1 MDGEDKE
8 NDDSFKS
15 VRRETIDSKNYRI
28 YPEQANEPVQST
40 LVSENNEVEV
50 EITQFV
56 DKLQIDKLTPGSF
69 LTFKGDKEG
78 NWTRDA
84 VFKDKNFRIRS
95 LYLEAHKLEVSEEII
110 KPLQPYQLYIKA
122 KLEMEDETFVEW
134 PRFVPPTYP
143 FYIQGKVFS
152 DIGDKEQSTYK
163 IQESEEAPQGQ
174 YLVLVPLAGEDKK
187 VVAPFVPAYS
197 GQYYYPFCKDAKV
210 MLSMHFRTAKI
221 DRPIDWD
228 PLARLPGGVQGNQNV
243 LASNGKD
250 KYMIIRHEFVDGKDS
265 VFTIKQSSS
274 ETQTQTIQIKEKD
287 ILITV
292 EEKDKKTLFIQLNN
306 DSGVTLSLEDKS
318 AGANQQTVFDGKS
331 MTHTCK
337 GSEGTSTIV
346 QKPDSVTIDCKEFT
360 VKSDTIT
367 LDAKDTISQSGK
379 NKVNIETKVA
389 NVSASSV
396 KLG

>member
-1 MDGEDKE
+1 
-8 NDDSFKS
+8 
-15 VRRETIDSKNYRI
+15 
-28 YPEQANEPVQST
+28 
-40 LVSENNEVEV
+40 
-50 EITQFV
+50 
-56 DKLQIDKLTPGSF
+56 
-69 LTFKGDKEG
+69 
-78 NWTRDA
+78 
-84 VFKDKNFRIRS
+84 
-95 LYLEAHKLEVSEEII
+95 
-110 KPLQPYQLYIKA
+110 
-122 KLEMEDETFVEW
+122 
-134 PRFVPPTYP
+134 
-143 FYIQGKVFS
+143 
-152 DIGDKEQSTYK
+152 
-163 IQESEEAPQGQ
+163 
-174 YLVLVPLAGEDKK
+174 
-187 VVAPFVPAYS
+187 
-197 GQYYYPFCKDAKV
+197 
-210 MLSMHFRTAKI
+210 
-221 DRPIDWD
+221 
-228 PLARLPGGVQGNQNV
+228 
-243 LASNGKD
+243 
-250 KYMIIRHEFVDGKDS
+250 MIIRHEFVDGKDS